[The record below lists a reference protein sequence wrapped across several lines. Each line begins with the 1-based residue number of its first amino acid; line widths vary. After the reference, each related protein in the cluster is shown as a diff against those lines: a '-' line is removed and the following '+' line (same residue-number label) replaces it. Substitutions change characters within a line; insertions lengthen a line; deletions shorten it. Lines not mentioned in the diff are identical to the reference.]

1 MNEMMK
7 GEIKELAEIILE
19 QTNKLLAYEQG
30 APRIEVDI
38 IKENIR
44 KLYDKM
50 EILIDVNWQITPPIE
65 QSLEERLDE
74 QVDEL
79 LDIAEAEFQGNLKE
93 INELIDEQYESS
105 EEELEITNEEETVI
119 VDKVKEDTIIK
130 DREEEKV
137 ASIETPQEEKTENLP
152 TENTS
157 NEPKKES
164 LKVTDESKS
173 IGDKLLRKPLKSL
186 KTSIGINDKF
196 QFINELFDGSM
207 KIYNQAIDQ
216 LEKSDGL
223 ESAMESFNSIAETG
237 GWDTESPAY
246 QLLLDYVER
255 RFLNAE

>member
-1 MNEMMK
+1 MK

-50 EILIDVNWQITPPIE
+50 EVLIDVNWQITPPIE

-105 EEELEITNEEETVI
+105 EEELEIINEEETII
-119 VDKVKEDTIIK
+119 VDKA
-130 DREEEKV
+130 EEKV
-137 ASIETPQEEKTENLP
+137 ASIETPQEEKTENTP
-152 TENTS
+152 TENTGH
-157 NEPKKES
+157 EPKKQS
-164 LKVTDESKS
+164 PKAIDESKS

-207 KIYNQAIDQ
+207 KVYNQAIDQ
-216 LEKSDGL
+216 LEQSDGL
-223 ESAMESFNSIAETG
+223 KAAMETFNSIAETG

-255 RFLNAE
+255 RFLNSK